1 MGCPLPNGGRP
12 RHTNRKIGGCI
23 DAHNNCTGFTVC
35 LIGSDTVDAKYFLV
49 FTCFLTALKF
59 LCIREPL
66 IIYVEEGR
74 GKKRTGGD
82 QGFFILAR
90 GGEGRNFF
98 VKKFRGVSSLISR
111 YILRGVHWQKWV
123 KQLNSRAQTIYGKQ

>member
-1 MGCPLPNGGRP
+1 MGCPLPSGGRP

-23 DAHNNCTGFTVC
+23 GVAALSQRKKTHGAHNNCTGFTVC

-59 LCIREPL
+59 LCIREPV

-74 GKKRTGGD
+74 GRKRTGG
-82 QGFFILAR
+82 GGGAR
-90 GGEGRNFF
+90 LFHIGKGGGGAKLFCKE
-98 VKKFRGVSSLISR
+98 V
-111 YILRGVHWQKWV
+111 
-123 KQLNSRAQTIYGKQ
+123 

>member
-1 MGCPLPNGGRP
+1 MGCPLPSGGRP

-23 DAHNNCTGFTVC
+23 GVAALSQLKKTHGAHNNCTGFTVC

-59 LCIREPL
+59 LCIREPV

-74 GKKRTGGD
+74 GKKRTGEGGGG

-90 GGEGRNFF
+90 GGEGLNFF

-111 YILRGVHWQKWV
+111 YILRGVHWQK
-123 KQLNSRAQTIYGKQ
+123 

>member
-1 MGCPLPNGGRP
+1 MGCPLLNGGRP

-23 DAHNNCTGFTVC
+23 GVAALSQRKKTHGAHNNCTGFTVC

-59 LCIREPL
+59 LCIREPV

-74 GKKRTGGD
+74 GKKRTGG
-82 QGFFILAR
+82 GGGGGSRLFHIGKR
-90 GGEGRNFF
+90 G
-98 VKKFRGVSSLISR
+98 RGAKLFCKEV
-111 YILRGVHWQKWV
+111 
-123 KQLNSRAQTIYGKQ
+123 